1 MKRRTA
7 IVFLTVLGWTTL
19 HAQDDSL
26 KLEVLTAS
34 DARLVAVLRADAE
47 LLDEIQDDDFVLV
60 QDGLVLNKDE
70 QIARV
75 MAFNAP
81 EGMPSR
87 TVELNSIVFEGN
99 VSILTGVV
107 TIMSNA
113 GGFSSA
119 FTEVWLRKGDH
130 WVAKAAHYSTIDSS
144 VPE

>member
-119 FTEVWLRKGDH
+119 FTEVWLRKGDR